1 MNLSKIIML
10 QKDLDEVINKNHPIE
25 TMEDRTANKV
35 TALVVELAEFANEAR
50 FFKFWSEDRE
60 PRVTS
65 KCVHCKGDG
74 KYPTYSSNCWLCKG
88 TGIGTIN
95 PLLEEYVD
103 SLHFFVSV
111 ALDKDWEKALH
122 IPEERFIRIEEEGF
136 PGGLTEAFN
145 RVIYHLMKSQYEDN
159 AKYKGEHYRSAESF
173 FGEAWFLFMA
183 IGLVAYGYSEEDIEA
198 AYMNKNMIN
207 HERQNTNY

>member
-103 SLHFFVSV
+103 SLHFFVSI
-111 ALDKDWEKALH
+111 AIDMRWEKVLRV
-122 IPEERFIRIEEEGF
+122 PEEWLVNIEELGF
-136 PGGLTEAFN
+136 RGGLTRAFN
-145 RVIYHLMKSQYEDN
+145 GTIFNLMKSQFET
-159 AKYKGEHYRSAESF
+159 KGEFHF
-173 FGEAWFLFMA
+173 QGAWFLFLS
-183 IGLVAYGYSEEDIEA
+183 IGLVGYGFTEEEIEA
-198 AYMNKNMIN
+198 AYMEKNAVN
-207 HERQNTNY
+207 HSRQENNY